1 MNFGEA
7 AQNEIMNHGHQIEEV
22 HGKHTQSV
30 SITLSLQRIE
40 AKPCYRSR
48 IENEA
53 VRRDL

>member
-53 VRRDL
+53 ARRDL